1 MCVEANLI
9 GDVPLQQAEADEIFL
24 HLTGRWVLQILMALN
39 SGQMRFTRLRR
50 AIPKVSANVL
60 TARLRELETA
70 RLVTRTNL
78 PPPTAYQ
85 VYELGPLARE
95 LRPALDHLERWKMKL
110 SEADRSTPPDDE
122 Q

>member
-1 MCVEANLI
+1 MCVEENLL
-9 GDVPLQQAEADEIFL
+9 GDVPLRLAEADETFL

-39 SGQMRFTRLRR
+39 KGQMRFSCLRR

-70 RLVTRTNL
+70 RLITRNNL
-78 PPPTAYQ
+78 PPPNAHQ
-85 VYELGPLARE
+85 IYELGPLAQG
-95 LRPALDHLERWKMKL
+95 LRPALDHLERWKLQL
-110 SEADRSTPPDDE
+110 SESDRSTSLDDD

>member
-1 MCVEANLI
+1 MYFEENLV
-9 GDVPLQQAEADEIFL
+9 GDVSPRQAEADEIFL

-39 SGQMRFTRLRR
+39 SGSMRFTCLRQ

-70 RLVTRTNL
+70 RLVVRTTL

-85 VYELGPLARE
+85 VYELGPLAQE
-95 LRPALDHLERWKMKL
+95 LRPALDHLERWKMQL
-110 SEADRSTPPDDE
+110 SESDRSTPLDDE

>member
-1 MCVEANLI
+1 MCVQANPI
-9 GDVPLQQAEADEIFL
+9 GDVPLRQAEVDEIFL

-39 SGQMRFTRLRR
+39 RGQMRFTRLRR

-70 RLVTRTNL
+70 RLITRTNL

-85 VYELGPLARE
+85 VYELGPLAQE
-95 LRPALDHLERWKMKL
+95 LRPALDHLERWKMQL
-110 SEADRSTPPDDE
+110 SESDRSTPYDDE

>member
-9 GDVPLQQAEADEIFL
+9 GDVSLHQAEADEIFL

-39 SGQMRFTRLRR
+39 SEKMRFTCLRR

-70 RLVTRTNL
+70 RLVMRTTL
-78 PPPTAYQ
+78 PLPTAHQ
-85 VYELGPLARE
+85 VYELGPLAQG
-95 LRPALDHLERWKMKL
+95 LRPALDHLERWKMQL
-110 SEADRSTPPDDE
+110 SESDLCAPLDDE